1 MDWFDICYLLLEF
14 LYKVVRFRYKN
25 NWIRV
30 ERSREQQGMDFS
42 IGAPME
48 TVTLS
53 SIGRDKGIYHEMLEE
68 GSWER

>member
-1 MDWFDICYLLLEF
+1 
-14 LYKVVRFRYKN
+14 
-25 NWIRV
+25 
-30 ERSREQQGMDFS
+30 MDFS

-68 GSWER
+68 GS